1 MKIKVKIA
9 TGNEIKVLAVPY
21 TAIMTDEDDDKEY
34 VYIAKDQ
41 GSGLYM
47 AVRKDIETGESGDY
61 YTEIVGGDLEPGDKV
76 ICYPDKVFEGSIVK
90 ITE

>member
-1 MKIKVKIA
+1 
-9 TGNEIKVLAVPY
+9 
-21 TAIMTDEDDDKEY
+21 
-34 VYIAKDQ
+34 
-41 GSGLYM
+41 M

-76 ICYPDKVFEGSIVK
+76 TCYPDKVFEGSIVK